1 MYQMQQNRTFV
12 CSWGKGARRLHE
24 VQEILPGRPLAAFL
38 QSAGSGWNEGTQ
50 ATYRRALQEL
60 QGYMAAHG
68 PPTVQSLQAWRQSL
82 RETYSLRSINLRIA
96 AANHYFRW
104 CERPD
109 LVMHHERPAKTPSPE
124 LSRSEYL
131 RLLRAARAQGQRQL
145 YLLVK
150 LFALTGLPLQCLGQ
164 VTAAVVRAG
173 GGELSCR
180 GQPFALCLPDSLQ
193 RELLAYME
201 EQRTGS
207 GPLFVSRSGRVVNRS
222 HLCRS
227 IQELCRTAGVPEE
240 KGSPRCLRA
249 LWRSTQD
256 RLHADME
263 QQIRNIYSL
272 LLQAEEETA
281 GWSAGA

>member
-1 MYQMQQNRTFV
+1 
-12 CSWGKGARRLHE
+12 
-24 VQEILPGRPLAAFL
+24 
-38 QSAGSGWNEGTQ
+38 
-50 ATYRRALQEL
+50 
-60 QGYMAAHG
+60 
-68 PPTVQSLQAWRQSL
+68 
-82 RETYSLRSINLRIA
+82 
-96 AANHYFRW
+96 
-104 CERPD
+104 
-109 LVMHHERPAKTPSPE
+109 
-124 LSRSEYL
+124 
-131 RLLRAARAQGQRQL
+131 
-145 YLLVK
+145 
-150 LFALTGLPLQCLGQ
+150 
-164 VTAAVVRAG
+164 
-173 GGELSCR
+173 
-180 GQPFALCLPDSLQ
+180 
-193 RELLAYME
+193 ME
-201 EQRTGS
+201 EQHTGS

>member
-1 MYQMQQNRTFV
+1 M
-12 CSWGKGARRLHE
+12 
-24 VQEILPGRPLAAFL
+24 
-38 QSAGSGWNEGTQ
+38 
-50 ATYRRALQEL
+50 
-60 QGYMAAHG
+60 
-68 PPTVQSLQAWRQSL
+68 
-82 RETYSLRSINLRIA
+82 
-96 AANHYFRW
+96 
-104 CERPD
+104 
-109 LVMHHERPAKTPSPE
+109 
-124 LSRSEYL
+124 
-131 RLLRAARAQGQRQL
+131 
-145 YLLVK
+145 
-150 LFALTGLPLQCLGQ
+150 
-164 VTAAVVRAG
+164 RAG

-201 EQRTGS
+201 EQHTGS